1 MHYERRSLRRRKPR
15 ICWLCP
21 GLHRKHNLDDN
32 EHNLDVDYDAYV
44 HTEWRHLH
52 HRRHSVL

>member
-1 MHYERRSLRRRKPR
+1 MHDERSLRRRKPR

-52 HRRHSVL
+52 RRRHSVL